1 MRSTLIEECIENKM
15 HLSIILK
22 AEDIIELGNYILKK
36 ASESEY
42 VRLNEEEVFYS
53 VEEVMKLLNIMD
65 RSTLWRWNKKGYLV
79 PSKVGKMLR
88 YRKSDI
94 DNLLKVRE

>member
-42 VRLNEEEVFYS
+42 ERLNEEEVFYS

>member
-1 MRSTLIEECIENKM
+1 MKSTLIEECIENKM
-15 HLSIILK
+15 QFSITLK

-36 ASESEY
+36 ASECESEK
-42 VRLNEEEVFYS
+42 LNEEEVFYS